1 MVEYKNRYGDEYT
14 FTKQEDGTV
23 LWEGPFEHVRIGF
36 PNVYKIAYQQFRK
49 DGGQLNQHEFE
60 EKVHEQIYD
69 VDGNWVKAGPIT
81 EDYGPM
87 VFSDTDNVNMVDP
100 SGGPYIKQHM
110 NLGQFGKELNGRC
123 VSSFTWNKDKKAYEI
138 QTYGEFDHLA
148 ETEIIGG
155 IINRAASPC
164 TAHASE
170 SDRNIE
176 EENA

>member
-1 MVEYKNRYGDEYT
+1 MVNYRNRYGDEYT
-14 FTKQEDGTV
+14 FTKQKDGTI

-36 PNVYKIAYQQFRK
+36 PNVYKAAYQQFRK

-69 VDGNWVKAGPIT
+69 QDGNWLRKGPIT
-81 EDYGPM
+81 EDYGSM
-87 VFSDTDNVNMVDP
+87 VFSDTDNMNMVDP

-123 VSSFTWNKDKKAYEI
+123 VSTFTWDKDKKAYEI

-148 ETEIIGG
+148 DSKRIGG
-155 IINRAASPC
+155 L
-164 TAHASE
+164 TV
-170 SDRNIE
+170 
-176 EENA
+176 

>member
-1 MVEYKNRYGDEYT
+1 MVEYKNRYGDKYT
-14 FTKQEDGTV
+14 FTKQEDGTI

-36 PNVYKIAYQQFRK
+36 PNVYKAAYQQFRK

-87 VFSDTDNVNMVDP
+87 VFSDTDNMNMVDP

-123 VSSFTWNKDKKAYEI
+123 VSTFTWDKDKKAYEI

-148 ETEIIGG
+148 DSKRIGG
-155 IINRAASPC
+155 L
-164 TAHASE
+164 TV
-170 SDRNIE
+170 
-176 EENA
+176 

>member
-14 FTKQEDGTV
+14 FTKQEDGTI
-23 LWEGPFEHVRIGF
+23 LWEGPFEHIRIGF
-36 PNVYKIAYQQFRK
+36 PNVYKAAYQQFRK

-69 VDGNWVKAGPIT
+69 EDGNWLRKGPIT
-81 EDYGPM
+81 EDYGSM
-87 VFSDTDNVNMVDP
+87 VFSDTDNINMVDP

-123 VSSFTWNKDKKAYEI
+123 VSTFTWNKDKKAYEL

-148 ETEIIGG
+148 DAKRIGG
-155 IINRAASPC
+155 LSV
-164 TAHASE
+164 
-170 SDRNIE
+170 
-176 EENA
+176 

>member
-1 MVEYKNRYGDEYT
+1 MVEYKNRYRDEYT
-14 FTKQEDGTV
+14 FTKQEDGTI

-36 PNVYKIAYQQFRK
+36 PNVYKVAYQQFRK
-49 DGGQLNQHEFE
+49 DGGELNQHDFE
-60 EKVHEQIYD
+60 EKVHEQLYD
-69 VDGNWVKAGPIT
+69 EEGNWIKAGPIAET
-81 EDYGPM
+81 YGPM
-87 VFSDTDNVNMVDP
+87 VFSDTDNMNMVDP

-123 VSSFTWNKDKKAYEI
+123 VSSFHWNADKKAYEI

-176 EENA
+176 EEND

>member
-1 MVEYKNRYGDEYT
+1 MVEYKNRYGDKYT

-69 VDGNWVKAGPIT
+69 QDGNWLRKGPIT

-87 VFSDTDNVNMVDP
+87 VFSDTDNMNMVDP

-123 VSSFTWNKDKKAYEI
+123 VSTFTWDKDKKAYEI

-148 ETEIIGG
+148 DSKRIGG
-155 IINRAASPC
+155 L
-164 TAHASE
+164 TV
-170 SDRNIE
+170 
-176 EENA
+176 

>member
-14 FTKQEDGTV
+14 FTKQEDGII
-23 LWEGPFEHVRIGF
+23 LWEGPFENVRIGF
-36 PNVYKIAYQQFRK
+36 PNVYKAAYQQFRK

-123 VSSFTWNKDKKAYEI
+123 VSTFTWNKDKKAYEI

-148 ETEIIGG
+148 DGKTIGG
-155 IINRAASPC
+155 IIN
-164 TAHASE
+164 TTE
-170 SDRNIE
+170 K
-176 EENA
+176 

>member
-14 FTKQEDGTV
+14 FTEQEDGTI
-23 LWEGPFEHVRIGF
+23 LWEGPFEHIRIGF
-36 PNVYKIAYQQFRK
+36 PNVYKAAYQQFRK

-69 VDGNWVKAGPIT
+69 EDGNWLRKGPIT
-81 EDYGPM
+81 EDYGSM
-87 VFSDTDNVNMVDP
+87 VFSDTDNINMVDP

-123 VSSFTWNKDKKAYEI
+123 VSTFTWNKDKKAYEL

-148 ETEIIGG
+148 DAKRIGG
-155 IINRAASPC
+155 LSV
-164 TAHASE
+164 
-170 SDRNIE
+170 
-176 EENA
+176 

>member
-1 MVEYKNRYGDEYT
+1 MVNYRNRYGDEYT
-14 FTKQEDGTV
+14 FTKQKDGNV

-36 PNVYKIAYQQFRK
+36 PNVYKAAYQQFRK

-69 VDGNWVKAGPIT
+69 QDGNWVKAGPIT

-123 VSSFTWNKDKKAYEI
+123 VSTFTWNKDKKAYEI

-148 ETEIIGG
+148 DGKTIGG
-155 IINRAASPC
+155 IIN
-164 TAHASE
+164 TTE
-170 SDRNIE
+170 K
-176 EENA
+176 

>member
-1 MVEYKNRYGDEYT
+1 MVNYRNRYGDEYT
-14 FTKQEDGTV
+14 FTKQEDGTI

-36 PNVYKIAYQQFRK
+36 PNVYKAAYQQFRK

-69 VDGNWVKAGPIT
+69 QDGNWLRKGPIT

-87 VFSDTDNVNMVDP
+87 VFSDTDNMNMVDP

-123 VSSFTWNKDKKAYEI
+123 VSTFTWDKDKKAYEI

-148 ETEIIGG
+148 DSKRIGG
-155 IINRAASPC
+155 L
-164 TAHASE
+164 TV
-170 SDRNIE
+170 
-176 EENA
+176 

>member
-1 MVEYKNRYGDEYT
+1 MVNYRNRYGDEYT
-14 FTKQEDGTV
+14 FTKQEDGII
-23 LWEGPFEHVRIGF
+23 LWEGPFEHARIGF
-36 PNVYKIAYQQFRK
+36 PNVYKAAYQQFRK

-123 VSSFTWNKDKKAYEI
+123 VSTFTWNKDKKAYEI

-148 ETEIIGG
+148 DGKTIGG
-155 IINRAASPC
+155 IIN
-164 TAHASE
+164 TTE
-170 SDRNIE
+170 K
-176 EENA
+176 

>member
-14 FTKQEDGTV
+14 FTKQEDGII

-36 PNVYKIAYQQFRK
+36 PNVYKAAYQQFRK

-69 VDGNWVKAGPIT
+69 QDGNWVKAGPIT

-100 SGGPYIKQHM
+100 SGGPCLYQHT
-110 NLGQFGKELNGRC
+110 NLGNLFSDEFNGLC
-123 VSSFTWNKDKKAYEI
+123 ISSFTWNKDKKAYEI

-148 ETEIIGG
+148 DGKTIGG
-155 IINRAASPC
+155 IIN
-164 TAHASE
+164 TTE
-170 SDRNIE
+170 K
-176 EENA
+176 